1 MGQLG
6 GIPSS
11 HKFFSWSSRS
21 ESLGRPKKTQK
32 NTVSP
37 LHLQNDAFKVK
48 KGEELSVVTG
58 VRLSSTPSVIRT
70 FIEIRIF
77 LSCTKSSVYL
87 IISSRAVYE
96 KSKEDKSWANRK
108 VLNRVYTERIRKL
121 IKMIRKKI
129 FDIAT
134 YLIQKLKA
142 LLDGTISIDC
152 SDQL

>member
-1 MGQLG
+1 MASHLRTNSFHGLAGQSLWG
-6 GIPSS
+6 GPKISS
-11 HKFFSWSSRS
+11 
-21 ESLGRPKKTQK
+21 
-32 NTVSP
+32 TVSP

-77 LSCTKSSVYL
+77 LSCIKSSVYL
-87 IISSRAVYE
+87 ITSSRAVYE

-108 VLNRVYTERIRKL
+108 VPNRVYTERIRRL
-121 IKMIRKKI
+121 IKMIRKEI